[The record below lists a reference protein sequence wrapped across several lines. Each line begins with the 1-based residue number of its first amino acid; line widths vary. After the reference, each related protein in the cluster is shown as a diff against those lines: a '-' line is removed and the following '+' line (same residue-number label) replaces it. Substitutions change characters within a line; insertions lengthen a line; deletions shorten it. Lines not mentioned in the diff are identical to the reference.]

1 MRYRLR
7 SFLFLILGLA
17 AAAGAFAQRGAP
29 RAGAVVKEMQ
39 GVLTVQVGTSPLQA
53 YKPGTAI
60 PVGAIV
66 RTGAKSSVTLVFP
79 DGQICAL
86 GENSTF
92 RMASYSYDPRDPSKN
107 EMVLGLISGSLR
119 LVMGEIAQ
127 SNPAAVRVQVGV
139 ATLGVDAS
147 SARRTDASAVL
158 VGTSMAMTV
167 ERGSVVA
174 FLPSGQP
181 QPIAAGQ
188 GMILGQDGT
197 VIRGTAAQIV
207 QQLGTLPQ
215 GPQMQQQFAALQG
228 MSQGIAQTV
237 ITLSTPAS
245 AEQLL
250 AQLENLPP
258 PEQSAAPQ
266 PPELGTANT
275 PPTGAGGGGPP
286 CGASCN

>member
-7 SFLFLILGLA
+7 RFLFLILGLA

-39 GVLTVQVGTSPLQA
+39 GVLTVQVGTSPPQA

-66 RTGAKSSVTLVFP
+66 HTGAKSSVMLVFP

-107 EMVLGLISGSLR
+107 QIVLSLISGSLR
-119 LVMGEIAQ
+119 LVMGEIAR
-127 SNPAAVRVQVGV
+127 SNPGAVRVQAGV
-139 ATLGVDAS
+139 MTMGVDAS
-147 SARRTDASAVL
+147 SAPRTDASAVVL
-158 VGTSMAMTV
+158 GTSMAMTV

-174 FLPSGQP
+174 FLPSGQT
-181 QPIAAGQ
+181 QAVATGQ
-188 GMILGQDGT
+188 GLMLSADGA
-197 VIRGTAAQIV
+197 VVRGTAAQIV

-215 GPQMQQQFAALQG
+215 GLQMQQQFAALQA
-228 MSQGIAQTV
+228 MSESIAQMV
-237 ITLSTPAS
+237 ITLSIPAS

-250 AQLENLPP
+250 AQLDSLSP
-258 PEQSAAPQ
+258 PEQVAPQ
-266 PPELGTANT
+266 PELGAATT
-275 PPTGAGGGGPP
+275 PPTGAGGGGLP